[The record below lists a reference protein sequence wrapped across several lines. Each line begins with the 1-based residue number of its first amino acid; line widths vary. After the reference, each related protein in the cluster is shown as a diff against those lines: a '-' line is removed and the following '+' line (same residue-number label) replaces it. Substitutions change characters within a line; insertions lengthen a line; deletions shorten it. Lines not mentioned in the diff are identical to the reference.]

1 MDVSGL
7 RQPTEFRGED
17 DQDDA
22 LCRELFER
30 ASAYINSFDWCSSIK
45 ASYVGDCVGGI
56 IAVVLFQIE
65 PASADVDEWIW
76 VVVGDLPSAYIAP
89 ASPSPHD
96 ALEDYIGQMLKW
108 VDAVRDGRPVTDLIP
123 VNTPPT
129 REWADA
135 LDQRMQYLREEILPF
150 VGEADP

>member
-1 MDVSGL
+1 MDVSHL
-7 RQPTEFRGED
+7 SQPTDFHGED

-22 LCRELFER
+22 LCHQLFDS
-30 ASAYINSFDWCSSIK
+30 ASAYIRSFGWCSSIK

-56 IAVVLFQIE
+56 IALVLFQIE

-96 ALEDYIGQMLKW
+96 ALEDYIEQMSKW
-108 VDAVRDGRPVTDLIP
+108 VDAVRDQRPVADLIP

-129 REWADA
+129 RDWADA
-135 LDQRMQYLREEILPF
+135 LDQRLQFLRKEILPF
-150 VGEADP
+150 VDERGP